1 MSGGIAVPIEL
12 PVMKVRYTA
21 TVHQV
26 KRASGLEY
34 VILKMVEAGHETE
47 SPNIDIGQMMGVL
60 SMHSDLFP
68 LVAEEMDRLRKVG
81 MLDYTVSR
89 LEPGTPVRRIKVT
102 DMSRELLAKNI
113 TSSEKKQMERTLVY
127 RPWRKERFSDD
138 ENIPFIDRPV
148 RIAFSQDKKA
158 EAIAYVEE
166 HRFGFGIDQSATI
179 KNPKIDASKTP
190 SGYAGYDLEMYFDRS
205 DGTFRLIGAGDLDME
220 YLRDAYTGD
229 ALMKKLPEGLFET
242 PLAPF
247 EIRKWSESE
256 PAAGCSLMLPSDLEM
271 ENGILFYGPNLS
283 KVSVPNRARLPD
295 DSECDAVIITSR
307 TEGRMLW
314 FVRKESAVE
323 GFDGKRTIKMVA
335 SHKMGRS
342 EIDRAVDGLL
352 ADKRISR
359 SEELKIIY
367 ETARALNDDT
377 VLSDRVVASLAPG
390 DVESLRRAFGYLGA
404 LQDQSWSASLGKA
417 LEGVLGEWIDGGMTS
432 EEAERFLSTCSKKG
446 VTVPVDRVIPKAFKR
461 YGPLEAAE
469 WGFSAGIDSFV
480 NRADLADAISTAILS
495 GIDVQGAS
503 EEMKAVRAASESMA
517 GLKKMTGIVS
527 SEGYRFDL
535 SSIPD
540 DEKATVAKLS
550 ATLSTSMGYVSERF
564 PAVRGTA
571 AFAEARR
578 LGGIYALIS
587 DAVRRAGRIRRIAD
601 LAAEANGLLFYS
613 EAERLVLSKL
623 RVAYGDLPHED
634 LLKRFRSSG
643 TLPLS
648 DYKLL
653 DDMFK
658 AYGKLRSGAIDV
670 PVPSDVKESFSELTF
685 LIVKP
690 KMRGRISRTSG

>member
-1 MSGGIAVPIEL
+1 MSGGIEVPIEL

-21 TVHQV
+21 TVHQM

-34 VILKMVEAGHETE
+34 VILKMVEAGHETG

-89 LEPGTPVRRIKVT
+89 LEPGTAVRRIKVT
-102 DMSRELLAKNI
+102 DLGAELLAKNI

-138 ENIPFIDRPV
+138 ENVPFIDRPV
-148 RIAFSQDKKA
+148 RIPFGPDRQA
-158 EAIAYVEE
+158 EAMAYVEE
-166 HRFGFGIDQSATI
+166 HRIGLGIDLSATI
-179 KNPKIDASKTP
+179 KNPKVDSSKTP
-190 SGYAGYDLEMYFDRS
+190 SGYAEHGLEMYFDRS
-205 DGTFRLIGAGDLDME
+205 DGTFRLIGAGDLDLE
-220 YLRDAYTGD
+220 YLRGTYTGD
-229 ALMKKLPEGLFET
+229 ALMKRLPENLFET

-247 EIRKWSESE
+247 EIKRWSESE
-256 PAAGCSLMLPSDLEM
+256 PAPGCSLMLPSDLEM
-271 ENGILFYGPNLS
+271 ENGILFYGPGLS

-295 DSECDAVIITSR
+295 DSGCDAVIITSR

-314 FVRKESAVE
+314 FIRRKSGVE
-323 GFDGKRTIKMVA
+323 GFEGSRTIKMVA
-335 SHKMGRS
+335 AHKMGRS

-352 ADKRISR
+352 SDKRISY
-359 SEELKIIY
+359 SEELKVID

-377 VLSDRVVASLAPG
+377 VLTDRVVSGLVPG

-404 LQDQSWSASLGKA
+404 LQDQRWSTTLGRA
-417 LEGVLGEWIDGGMTS
+417 LEGVLGEWIDGGLPS
-432 EEAERFLSTCSKKG
+432 KEAERFLSICSRKG
-446 VTVPVDRVIPKAFKR
+446 VPVPIDRVIPKAFKR

-480 NRADLADAISTAILS
+480 NRADLAEAVSSAILS
-495 GIDVQGAS
+495 GEEVPGVS
-503 EEMKAVRAASESMA
+503 EEMRTVRAASESMTE
-517 GLKKMTGIVS
+517 LKRITGIAS
-527 SEGYRFDL
+527 PEGYRFDL
-535 SSIPD
+535 SSVSD
-540 DEKATVAKLS
+540 DDKTALARLS

-571 AFAEARR
+571 AFATAGR
-578 LGGIYALIS
+578 LNGIYSLIS
-587 DAVRRAGRIRRIAD
+587 DAVKRAGRIRRSSD
-601 LAAEANGLLFYS
+601 LAAETNGLLFYS

-623 RVAYGDLPHED
+623 RTAYGDLPRED

-643 TLPLS
+643 MLPLS

-653 DDMFK
+653 EDMSA
-658 AYGKLRSGAIDV
+658 AYDRLKSGAIDV
-670 PVPSDVKESFSELTF
+670 PVPSDVREGFSELTF
-685 LIVKP
+685 SIVKLR
-690 KMRGRISRTSG
+690 M